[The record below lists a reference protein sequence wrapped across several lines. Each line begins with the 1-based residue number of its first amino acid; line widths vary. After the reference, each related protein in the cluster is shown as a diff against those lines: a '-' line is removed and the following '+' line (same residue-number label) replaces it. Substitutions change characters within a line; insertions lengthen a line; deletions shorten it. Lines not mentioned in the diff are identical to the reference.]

1 MHRQAFGL
9 AVWCGVLGFGFCA
22 SAQSPLVSAKV
33 VPAASNS
40 AVGVVDIAQVF
51 RQHAGFKQQTEAIQ
65 QEIVTFDREV
75 SEQRKVIAQQNAK
88 QKSVP
93 VGSPEYRQLDE
104 EIARRASRLQLTQDL
119 KKKELRD
126 REATLY
132 FETYREVQREIAR
145 LADQYR
151 LSLVL
156 RFDGQPID
164 EHNPA
169 SVMAGI
175 NRPVLYQR
183 NLDLT
188 PFVVSA
194 VNKSTAA
201 ARPTQK

>member
-75 SEQRKVIAQQNAK
+75 SEQRKSSRNKMRSRSRCRWAALNIDSWTR
-88 QKSVP
+88 KS
-93 VGSPEYRQLDE
+93 
-104 EIARRASRLQLTQDL
+104 ARCASRLQLTQDL

-132 FETYREVQREIAR
+132 FETYREVQREIA
-145 LADQYR
+145 AI
-151 LSLVL
+151 
-156 RFDGQPID
+156 G
-164 EHNPA
+164 
-169 SVMAGI
+169 
-175 NRPVLYQR
+175 RPVSI
-183 NLDLT
+183 
-188 PFVVSA
+188 V
-194 VNKSTAA
+194 
-201 ARPTQK
+201 ARPAF